1 MKLSS
6 ISLIAAA
13 LVALASSATAAAPH
27 HLFKRDVNLYSRGL
41 RLSDYSVP
49 NRHKHVQKELDT
61 ALNFTDQ
68 ASGLARDANEYGLA
82 LKHLTDAAKL
92 EVRRD
97 RHKKSAKTSGR
108 TNCADLIEG
117 DLEFAKEKRC
127 LAVGTIARL
136 SNPLHNLGKT

>member
-13 LVALASSATAAAPH
+13 LVAIASSGTAAAPH
-27 HLFKRDVNLYSRGL
+27 HLFKRDVNLYGRGL
-41 RLSDYSVP
+41 PLGDYSVP

-61 ALNFTDQ
+61 ALKFTDQ
-68 ASGLARDANEYGLA
+68 ASRLARDANKYDSA
-82 LKHLTDAAKL
+82 LEHLTDAAKL

-108 TNCADLIEG
+108 TNFADLIEG
-117 DLEFAKEKRC
+117 DLEFAKEKRR